1 MLNTQDLTQIRNYVL
16 QMLPQLLRQ
25 EPELGTT
32 IESIMATHFPRR
44 DEFTRLLVE
53 LKLHREQVDLQ
64 LALQRQEIREE
75 TQAIR
80 EETQAMREEFRLHRE
95 QVDQQMALQ
104 RAEILEIRAET
115 QAIREEFR
123 VHREQVDQQMALQRA
138 EIQEIRAE
146 TQAIREEFRVHRE
159 QVDQQMALQR
169 AEIQEIRAEILE
181 IRAETQAMR
190 EEFRVH
196 REQAAQQ
203 FLEVRQD
210 IVKLK
215 RGQLKLQASQDRL
228 SHDMKGLEAWLRFV
242 LGELR
247 NEKGK
252 SFEELVAV
260 ALRYGL
266 KNPHIKADTIRLR
279 QPLEDT
285 QGIFKTGFAT
295 EVDLIAEDGKLT
307 VFEVKASAKVGDVDV
322 FAVKVELVKSQHP
335 TKPVHGILVCLS
347 AAAEIQ
353 QRCVELG
360 VELLS

>member
-32 IESIMATHFPRR
+32 IESIMVAHFPRR
-44 DEFTRLLVE
+44 DEFTRLLEE
-53 LKLHREQVDLQ
+53 LKLRREQVDQQ
-64 LALQRQEIREE
+64 LALPRAEIQEIRAEIQE
-75 TQAIR
+75 IR
-80 EETQAMREEFRLHRE
+80 AETQAMREEFRLHRE
-95 QVDQQMALQ
+95 QVDQQL
-104 RAEILEIRAET
+104 
-115 QAIREEFR
+115 
-123 VHREQVDQQMALQRA
+123 VLQRA

-146 TQAIREEFRVHRE
+146 TQA
-159 QVDQQMALQR
+159 
-169 AEIQEIRAEILE
+169 
-181 IRAETQAMR
+181 MR
-190 EEFRVH
+190 EEFRLH
-196 REQAAQQ
+196 REQVAQQ
-203 FLEVRQD
+203 FLEVRHD

-215 RGQLKLQASQDRL
+215 RGQLKLQTSQDRL
-228 SHDMKGLEAWLRFV
+228 SHDIKGLEAWLRFV
-242 LGELR
+242 LGDLR

-252 SFEELVAV
+252 SFEDLVAV

-295 EVDLIAEDGKLT
+295 EVDLIVENGKLT

-322 FAVKVELVKSQHP
+322 FAVKVELVKSQHSM
-335 TKPVHGILVCLS
+335 KSVHGILVCLS
-347 AAAEIQ
+347 ASAEIQ

>member
-32 IESIMATHFPRR
+32 IESIMVAHFPRR
-44 DEFTRLLVE
+44 DEFTRLLEE
-53 LKLHREQVDLQ
+53 LKLRREQVDQQ
-64 LALQRQEIREE
+64 LALPRAEIQEIRAEIQE
-75 TQAIR
+75 IR
-80 EETQAMREEFRLHRE
+80 AETQAMREEFRLHRE
-95 QVDQQMALQ
+95 QVDQQL
-104 RAEILEIRAET
+104 
-115 QAIREEFR
+115 
-123 VHREQVDQQMALQRA
+123 VLQRA

-146 TQAIREEFRVHRE
+146 TQAMREEFRLHRE
-159 QVDQQMALQR
+159 QVDQQLVLQR
-169 AEIQEIRAEILE
+169 AEIQAMREEFRLHREQVDQQLVLQRAEIQE

-190 EEFRVH
+190 EEFRLH
-196 REQAAQQ
+196 REQVAQQ
-203 FLEVRQD
+203 FLEVRHD

-215 RGQLKLQASQDRL
+215 RGQLKLQTSQDRL
-228 SHDMKGLEAWLRFV
+228 SHDIKGLEAWLRFV
-242 LGELR
+242 LGDLR

-252 SFEELVAV
+252 SFEDLVAV

-295 EVDLIAEDGKLT
+295 EVDLIVENGKLT

-322 FAVKVELVKSQHP
+322 FAVKVELVKSQHSM
-335 TKPVHGILVCLS
+335 KSVHGILVCLS
-347 AAAEIQ
+347 ASAEIQ